1 MRHVLLTRMPILS
14 ARIHR
19 PPETEDGDSLLPSD
33 PPLLSVADAVEE
45 WTWPA
50 AEQRLRE
57 AFDKDGFYGW
67 AAAVMQE
74 LEAEGRIERAKRGH
88 V

>member
-1 MRHVLLTRMPILS
+1 MPILS
-14 ARIHR
+14 SRIHR
-19 PPETEDGDSLLPSD
+19 QPETEDGDSLLPPD
-33 PPLLSVADAVEE
+33 LPPLSVADAADE

-50 AEQRLRE
+50 AEKRLRE

-67 AAAVMQE
+67 AAAAMQE

>member
-74 LEAEGRIERAKRGH
+74 LEAEGRIERAKRGL

>member
-1 MRHVLLTRMPILS
+1 MRHAILTRMPILS

-19 PPETEDGDSLLPSD
+19 PLESDDGDAPAPPS
-33 PPLLSVADAVEE
+33 SATEASA
-45 WTWPA
+45 TWSWPE

-57 AFDKDGFYGW
+57 AFEKHGFYGW
-67 AAAVMQE
+67 AAAAMQE
-74 LEAEGRIERAKRGH
+74 LEAEGRIERSKRGH